1 MKYYRFTEVIGAVV
15 LLAVLSTPALAE
27 TRKAKLDGFQEVPA
41 ISTTGIGTFR
51 ARISKDET
59 TIEFELTYNDLEGT
73 TVTQAHIHFSREGV
87 NGAIVVFLCGGSK
100 PACPASGTVTGTLT
114 EADVDATAAAQ
125 GIAALELDELIEAIR
140 SKAAYVNVHTDLV
153 PSGEIRGQIK

>member
-1 MKYYRFTEVIGAVV
+1 MQYYRFMEVIGIVA

-27 TRKAKLDGFQEVPA
+27 TRKAKLDGFQEVPS
-41 ISTTGIGTFR
+41 ISTTGAGTFR
-51 ARISKDET
+51 ARINRDET
-59 TIEFELTYNDLEGT
+59 AIDFELTYSGLEGT

-114 EADVDATAAAQ
+114 EADIGATAEDQ
-125 GIAALELDELIEAIR
+125 GIAATELGELIEAIR

-153 PSGEIRGQIK
+153 PSGEIRGQMK